1 MEHVYVHV
9 LYLYRSVFLKKLNKK
24 KEEKKRKMAA
34 IFTLRGML
42 TVLALFICT
51 AYYLKSFWPSWVE
64 KDSPSLWKAT
74 LWKAARVGERLSPWV
89 ALLLI
94 GIAITNFIY

>member
-1 MEHVYVHV
+1 
-9 LYLYRSVFLKKLNKK
+9 
-24 KEEKKRKMAA
+24 MAA